1 MMCDKLEELGTP
13 TRLGMIPDALLQEIA
28 ERVSCHEALAALS
41 GTCKALRQ
49 IVSTALLEQCIKA
62 MIEAR
67 GWMPW
72 PSQLSARVART
83 VGTTSSVLEYYA
95 LRVAS
100 LPLPH
105 SSWPRSSLLGSARA
119 LRVGGGACHFAS
131 LRAALESARDGDTL
145 CLAAG
150 IFDEGTL
157 RVSASVRI
165 VGAVSA
171 QVPSATWGG
180 TTSVL
185 ALATVLRAQL
195 VLANG
200 RGQLCRLTL
209 TLPDATG
216 GVGVPA
222 ATPGGLGG
230 GFDAAEDPDMPP
242 GATPV
247 ADYRCVA
254 VGEQGIW
261 ALDDCVVHGGVRA
274 GGHAEVAISGSEI
287 LGVLSRGWADLHAP
301 PGSTSAAA
309 AAAAA
314 ALSVAATATV
324 VPARP
329 STGLLVQGNARVLC
343 RATYIRDHLR
353 SGVTVQHA
361 ARLWLHDC
369 LVAGNALAGLKFFSR
384 APSELMGS
392 VIEHNGHMG
401 LLLRGAGMVAVSCCD
416 LRCNALG
423 AAVSGEAVLK
433 LSSCIVEGH
442 RNDGLVCH
450 NSAHAIVEGS
460 LVRRNTNHSVSVLQL
475 ATCTLLEVMSD
486 SEPIMDESARVVY
499 RGLDNHFGATE
510 QDDAQRVS
518 EMRELERRLERE
530 AGAAGERIA
539 AQRRHCVSSLDGV
552 RSWPYHL
559 SEAGAGATQQARS
572 QSDALRAH
580 YDFYPPTRTRN

>member
-1 MMCDKLEELGTP
+1 MMGDKMMGDTLEELGSP
-13 TRLGMIPDALLQEIA
+13 SRLDMIPDALLQEIA
-28 ERVSCHEALAALS
+28 ERVSCHGALAALS

-49 IVSTALLEQCIKA
+49 ILSTALIEQCIKA

-83 VGTTSSVLEYYA
+83 VGTTISVLEYYA

-105 SSWPRSSLLGSARA
+105 ASWPCSALLGSARA
-119 LRVGGGACHFAS
+119 LRVGGAACHFAS

-165 VGAVSA
+165 VGAASA
-171 QVPSATWGG
+171 QVPTATWGG
-180 TTSVL
+180 ATSVL

-287 LGVLSRGWADLHAP
+287 LGVLSRGWADPHAP

-442 RNDGLVCH
+442 RNDGIVCH

-460 LVRRNTNHSVSVLQL
+460 LVRRNQNHSVS
-475 ATCTLLEVMSD
+475 AFR
-486 SEPIMDESARVVY
+486 DE
-499 RGLDNHFGATE
+499 
-510 QDDAQRVS
+510 
-518 EMRELERRLERE
+518 
-530 AGAAGERIA
+530 
-539 AQRRHCVSSLDGV
+539 
-552 RSWPYHL
+552 
-559 SEAGAGATQQARS
+559 
-572 QSDALRAH
+572 
-580 YDFYPPTRTRN
+580 TRTLP

>member
-1 MMCDKLEELGTP
+1 MQWHTAAAGKMMGDKMMGDTLEELGSP
-13 TRLGMIPDALLQEIA
+13 SRLDMIPDALLQEIA
-28 ERVSCHEALAALS
+28 ERVSCHGALAALS

-49 IVSTALLEQCIKA
+49 ILSTALIEQCIKA

-72 PSQLSARVART
+72 PSQLSTRVART
-83 VGTTSSVLEYYA
+83 VGTTISVLEYYA

-105 SSWPRSSLLGSARA
+105 SSWPRSGLLGSARA
-119 LRVGGGACHFAS
+119 LRVGGAACHFAS

-157 RVSASVRI
+157 RVSTSVRI
-165 VGAVSA
+165 VGAASA
-171 QVPSATWGG
+171 QVPTATWGG
-180 TTSVL
+180 ATSVL

-216 GVGVPA
+216 GVGAPA
-222 ATPGGLGG
+222 APPVGLGG

-254 VGEQGIW
+254 VGEHGIW

-287 LGVLSRGWADLHAP
+287 LGVLSRGRADPHAP

-314 ALSVAATATV
+314 ALSVAATATIVPAVNVNDGPFTFTAV

-460 LVRRNTNHSVSVLQL
+460 LVRRNQNHSVS
-475 ATCTLLEVMSD
+475 AFR
-486 SEPIMDESARVVY
+486 DE
-499 RGLDNHFGATE
+499 
-510 QDDAQRVS
+510 
-518 EMRELERRLERE
+518 
-530 AGAAGERIA
+530 
-539 AQRRHCVSSLDGV
+539 
-552 RSWPYHL
+552 
-559 SEAGAGATQQARS
+559 
-572 QSDALRAH
+572 
-580 YDFYPPTRTRN
+580 TRTLP